1 MAVGSWL
8 GRTRGQG
15 LHGKSRLNPQAQPSI
30 HSTLF
35 WYQGHHFPLNIYS
48 LQGRE
53 LLCSSKPFHFPGQ
66 QEDYISC
73 LLCSQIWPRD
83 WVLSSRMYKPLPG
96 LANKTTP
103 CDPSAH
109 SPLSAAA
116 VEGTDWDGRAII
128 WTRPGSL
135 HQCVEESCPGEFH
148 LIHTRLYVRKKQT
161 LVC

>member
-109 SPLSAAA
+109 SPASYHPTPSPMAYQ
-116 VEGTDWDGRAII
+116 V
-128 WTRPGSL
+128 
-135 HQCVEESCPGEFH
+135 
-148 LIHTRLYVRKKQT
+148 
-161 LVC
+161 LVSWHALGGVGLGWASGL